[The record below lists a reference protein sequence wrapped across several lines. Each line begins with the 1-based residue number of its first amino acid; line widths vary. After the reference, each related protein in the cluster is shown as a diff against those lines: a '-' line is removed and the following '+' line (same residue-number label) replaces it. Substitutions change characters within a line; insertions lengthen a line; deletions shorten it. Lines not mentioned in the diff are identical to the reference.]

1 MDNELY
7 IKLADEISDKLI
19 YLWKNKKTQNKNI
32 IELYNDLLDKKYK
45 DIQYNILSYI
55 PGRLSIKGYEIINS
69 NYFDL
74 KKY

>member
-19 YLWKNKKTQNKNI
+19 SLWKQNKTKNKKI
-32 IELYNDLLDKKYK
+32 IDLYNEILDKEYK
-45 DIQYNILSYI
+45 DIQYIILTYI
-55 PGRLSIKGYEIINS
+55 PERLSIKGYEIVNS
-69 NYFDL
+69 DFFEL